1 MAFYFIIYNTL
12 LHFCAI
18 YSNFQAMV
26 ATLACKA
33 DPNICNSYHIT
44 PLFMTI
50 WKGFLHLAGI
60 LLQAKADP
68 NIPDQIFFFN
78 IFIKFLFINF
88 NQVFFFNFF

>member
-1 MAFYFIIYNTL
+1 
-12 LHFCAI
+12 
-18 YSNFQAMV
+18 MV

-33 DPNICNSYHIT
+33 DPNTHNSYHMT

-78 IFIKFLFINF
+78 ILIKF
-88 NQVFFFNFF
+88 